1 MAPGAT
7 DDVLSGDEPA
17 DRPEHGDRPEGG
29 DRAEDGGRPDG
40 GRPEGGETPPVPA
53 DRPDLAWDDVPDLDD
68 VHAAASDDLGEG
80 AD

>member
-7 DDVLSGDEPA
+7 DDVLNGDEPA
-17 DRPEHGDRPEGG
+17 DRPEHDDRPEHGDRPE
-29 DRAEDGGRPDG
+29 DG
-40 GRPEGGETPPVPA
+40 GRPEGGEPPPAPA